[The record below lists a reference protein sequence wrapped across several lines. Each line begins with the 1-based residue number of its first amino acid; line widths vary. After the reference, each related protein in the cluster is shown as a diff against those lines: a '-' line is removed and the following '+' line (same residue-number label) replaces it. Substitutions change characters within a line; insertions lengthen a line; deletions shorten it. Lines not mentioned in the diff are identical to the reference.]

1 MAIEI
6 YSSGINIAVNKGL
19 ACLDLLIA
27 LWNIFDGGV
36 HRVHFHFS

>member
-6 YSSGINIAVNKGL
+6 YSSGKNIAVNKGL

-27 LWNIFDGGV
+27 LWNIFDG
-36 HRVHFHFS
+36 SSPSSS